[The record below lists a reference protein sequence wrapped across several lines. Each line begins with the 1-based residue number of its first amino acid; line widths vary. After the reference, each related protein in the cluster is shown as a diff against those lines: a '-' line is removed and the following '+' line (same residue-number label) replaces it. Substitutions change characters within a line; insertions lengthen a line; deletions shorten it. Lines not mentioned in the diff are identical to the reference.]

1 MQTQSIHP
9 LLTPE
14 ANRPFLFSGGSVGCL
29 LIHGFTGTPNEMR
42 GLGRFLADE
51 GHTVL
56 GVRLFAHST
65 DPRDMQRAAWRDWA
79 ASVEDGYWML
89 REAVR
94 EVVVLGLSMGG
105 ALALE
110 LAARLPVAGVVAMST
125 PAGLPK
131 DWRLNFIRPLAVVKP
146 YIGKGPPDWVDE
158 SVAADHFDYPE
169 YPVRA
174 IGELKALLAEVR
186 HALPRVKVPTLVMH
200 SRTDGGVPPENAQV
214 IFAGLGAAE
223 RELLW
228 IERSGHVLTEDAE
241 HLRVWRACA
250 DWVHRVTR
258 SRVS

>member
-1 MQTQSIHP
+1 METQSIHP

-14 ANRPFLFSGGSVGCL
+14 ANRPFLISGGPVGCL

-42 GLGRFLADE
+42 GLGSYLAGE

-56 GVRLFAHST
+56 GVRLFAHSI

-79 ASVEDGYWML
+79 ASAEDGYWML
-89 REAVR
+89 RDAAR

-110 LAARLPVAGVVAMST
+110 LASRLPVAGVVAMST
-125 PAGLPK
+125 PADLPE
-131 DWRLNFIRPLAVVKP
+131 DWRLNFTRLLALVMP
-146 YIGKGPPDWVDE
+146 YIGKGPPDWIDVT
-158 SVAADHFDYPE
+158 VATSHFDYPE

-186 HALPRVKVPTLVMH
+186 RSLPRVKVPTLVMH
-200 SRTDGGVPPENAQV
+200 SRTDDGVPPENAEV

-228 IERSGHVLTEDAE
+228 IERSGHVLTEDIE
-241 HLRVWRACA
+241 HRRVWRACA

-258 SRVS
+258 SRLP

>member
-1 MQTQSIHP
+1 MENQSIHP

-56 GVRLFAHST
+56 GVRLFAHSIE
-65 DPRDMQRAAWRDWA
+65 PRDMMRAAWHDWA

-89 REAVR
+89 REAGR

-110 LAARLPVAGVVAMST
+110 LAARLPLAGVVAMAA
-125 PAGLPK
+125 PAAMPK
-131 DWRLNFIRPLAVVKP
+131 DWRLNFTRQISLVIP
-146 YIGKGPPDWVDE
+146 YVDKGPSDWVDP
-158 SVAADHFDYPE
+158 SVAAHHVDYPR
-169 YPVRA
+169 YPVRST
-174 IGELKALLAEVR
+174 GELRQLIAHMYE
-186 HALPRVKVPTLVMH
+186 ALPRVTAPTLIIH
-200 SRTDGGVPPENAQV
+200 SRTDGGVAPENAQV
-214 IFAGLGAAE
+214 IFDRLGAAE